1 MKKLLLGIG
10 MVLMATGAFAQN
22 QDHLKL
28 TADKNIMDAAVG
40 EVVTYTISFEN
51 VTDSMYAGFS
61 CDLWLPDNVVL
72 KQYDIDGVKVYFKPV
87 EGSDF
92 TRSFFNYN
100 EGKRTEPERYGG
112 NAGEFYRLI
121 AKTDR
126 PNELYFPTA
135 GKTKDLFTFQAR
147 KNKNFADDVCPIYL
161 RLVEFAS
168 QIIGFEE
175 EEDDF
180 GEITVVPVNDKN
192 DAGEVVVTT
201 HHFPD
206 TKSIALKVGENKFG
220 TLCINDDLDFSDSEI
235 SANVCTGIDDGFVQ
249 TAAVE
254 KPAAG
259 TPLILKANAGSYFVN
274 ANYGESSAA
283 VSNLLLG
290 TPDAPLTVEGN
301 NTYALAAKQKD
312 GANVVGFYRVQAG
325 VEIPR
330 YKAYIN
336 SSADVEGFVFEETT
350 GISNIENAENAN
362 QDIYTITGAKVNNA
376 AQKGVYIMNGKK
388 VVVK

>member
-28 TADKNIMDAAVG
+28 TADKNIMEADVDD
-40 EVVTYTISFEN
+40 VVTYTISLGH
-51 VTDSMYAGFS
+51 VTDSLYAGFS
-61 CDLWLPDNVVL
+61 CDLWLADGLEVV
-72 KQYDIDGVKVYFKPV
+72 QTKVGRLWYTFVPV
-87 EGSDF
+87 PGSDF
-92 TRSFFNYN
+92 SDASIFNYS
-100 EGKRTEPERYGG
+100 EGLRTEPERYG
-112 NAGEFYRLI
+112 NNGEFWRLI
-121 AKTDR
+121 AKTDQ
-126 PNELYFPTA
+126 PTQIYFPYDE
-135 GKTKDLFTFQAR
+135 GLLDLFTFQV
-147 KNKNFADDVCPIYL
+147 KKTENFKSDVCPIYL

-168 QIIGFEE
+168 QIKSVENKGKNN
-175 EEDDF
+175 
-180 GEITVVPVNDKN
+180 EIINLDLN
-192 DAGEVVVTT
+192 DAGEVIVTT

-206 TKSIALKVGENKFG
+206 SKSIALKIGENKFG

-235 SANVCTGIDDGFVQ
+235 SANVCTGIEDGFVKV
-249 TAAVE
+249 TEIE

-259 TPLILKANAGSYFVN
+259 TPLILKANAGSYFLK
-274 ANYGESSAA
+274 ANYDESSAA

-290 TPDAPLTVEGN
+290 TPDEPLTVTGN
-301 NTYALAAKQKD
+301 NTYALAAKVKD
-312 GANVVGFYRVQAG
+312 GANVVGFYRVQEG

-336 SSADVEGFVFEETT
+336 SAEDVEGFVFEETT